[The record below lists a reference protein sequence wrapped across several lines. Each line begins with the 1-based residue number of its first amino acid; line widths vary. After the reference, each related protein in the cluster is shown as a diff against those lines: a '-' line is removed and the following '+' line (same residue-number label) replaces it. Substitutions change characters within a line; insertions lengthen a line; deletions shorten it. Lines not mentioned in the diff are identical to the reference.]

1 MCAAA
6 ASWLMEKPMVE
17 MARTGFGPKPSEGVP
32 VIAQASALTVGYP
45 GESIVEKIDF
55 SLPRGQALALIG
67 TNGSGKSTLLKTM
80 VGLIPPLTGTASIFG
95 GKPSAATRRIAYL
108 GQFHHAGFILPLR
121 AVDVVSMGRF
131 PLHGLAGPMD
141 ERDYDICMKAL
152 RTMGAEKLAGAPLRS
167 LSGGQ
172 QQRVYLA
179 QVLAHQADLL
189 VMDEPTSGLDAGGR
203 ELYLHAMN
211 DELCRGAS
219 IIVATHDIQEEAT
232 LCQQVLLLARR
243 VVAFG
248 PPDKVLTAETLLETF
263 GIVIG
268 KGQRPAVL
276 ECQHGH
282 DEPAAEERRTRKWF
296 WMR

>member
-1 MCAAA
+1 MTDA
-6 ASWLMEKPMVE
+6 V
-17 MARTGFGPKPSEGVP
+17 RTGFGAKAEAGAP
-32 VIAQASALTVGYP
+32 VVAQAAGLSVGYP
-45 GESIVEKIDF
+45 GEPIVKDIDF
-55 SLPRGQALALIG
+55 KLPAGQAMALIG

-80 VGLIPPLTGTASIFG
+80 VGLLSPISGSVSIFG

-108 GQFHHAGFILPLR
+108 GQFHGAGFILPLR
-121 AVDVVSMGRF
+121 AVDVVGMGRF
-131 PLHGLAGPMD
+131 PLHGLVGNMTAED
-141 ERDYDICMKAL
+141 HDIAMAAL
-152 RTMGAEKLAGAPLRS
+152 RTMGAEKLADIPLRS

-179 QVLAHQADLL
+179 QVLAHRADLL

-232 LCQQVLLLARR
+232 LCQQVMLLARK

-248 PPDKVLTAETLLETF
+248 PPDKVLTPEALLEAF

-276 ECQHGH
+276 ECKHGH
-282 DEPAAEERRTRKWF
+282 EEPAATERRTRKWF